1 MADNDAASY
10 KQVKAAKTEVQGGT
24 NVASVTKTDNPTDG
38 HTVYTVNAKGA
49 AVALDSSVDGLKLTS
64 SENTTTNV
72 TTYNLDLSDKTKASL
87 TKADSALQNIGVQ
100 VNGEDAKT
108 LNQADSKLNFV
119 NGTGTTAENKNG
131 TVAFNVNKSTLT
143 AGTGGTVNAGKTGD
157 AFATAADVAQA
168 INEAVANSEKTSA
181 VEKGDNTHV
190 TAVEAGNKTTYT
202 VHADNTTVSTK
213 NGGKLKLTSS
223 ETTNGNLTKTTNYE
237 IDLSDDAKAE
247 IQKGVEAKNIVD
259 TKGITF
265 SGNSGSPV
273 TKKLD
278 ETLAIKGDN
287 KNVET
292 EAGTDGIKVKLK
304 DEITLTSVTAN
315 TLKAGDSVLT
325 NDGLNIANGTA
336 GSPVSL
342 TKSGLNNGGNK
353 ITKVAKGE
361 NEDDAVNYAQLKELA
376 DKGLT
381 FEADRKSTRLNSS
394 HLVISYAVFCLKKKK
409 NN

>member
-1 MADNDAASY
+1 MSLTAGGLSNGGNKVTKIADGEADTDAASY
-10 KQVKAAKTEVQGGT
+10 KQVKAAKTEVQKGT
-24 NVASVTKTDNPTDG
+24 NVAEVKKTDGADG
-38 HTVYTVNAKGA
+38 QAIYTVNAKGT
-49 AVALDSSVDGLKLTS
+49 VVSALGADNGLTLGS
-64 SENTTTNV
+64 SEDTTTNV
-72 TTYNLDLSDKTKASL
+72 TTYNLDLSDKTKVSL

-100 VNGEDAKT
+100 VNGTDAKT
-108 LNQADSKLNFV
+108 LTKDDSTLNFV
-119 NGTGTTAENKNG
+119 NGTGTTAENKGG

-143 AGTGGTVNAGKTGD
+143 AGAGGTVNAGTSGD
-157 AFATAADVAQA
+157 AFATATDVANA

-190 TAVEAGNKTTYT
+190 AVVEAGNKTTYT
-202 VHADNTTVSTK
+202 VHADKTTVSVK
-213 NGGKLKLTSS
+213 ADGKLKLESS
-223 ETTNGNLTKTTNYE
+223 ETTNSNETKTTNYE
-237 IDLSDDAKAE
+237 LDLSDDAKAE

-353 ITKVAKGE
+353 
-361 NEDDAVNYAQLKELA
+361 
-376 DKGLT
+376 
-381 FEADRKSTRLNSS
+381 
-394 HLVISYAVFCLKKKK
+394 
-409 NN
+409 NNQSCQR

>member
-1 MADNDAASY
+1 MA
-10 KQVKAAKTEVQGGT
+10 QVRPPKT
-24 NVASVTKTDNPTDG
+24 
-38 HTVYTVNAKGA
+38 
-49 AVALDSSVDGLKLTS
+49 
-64 SENTTTNV
+64 
-72 TTYNLDLSDKTKASL
+72 
-87 TKADSALQNIGVQ
+87 
-100 VNGEDAKT
+100 
-108 LNQADSKLNFV
+108 
-119 NGTGTTAENKNG
+119 KNG

-278 ETLAIKGDN
+278 ETLAIKGDDT
-287 KNVET
+287 NVVT

-304 DEITLTSVTAN
+304 DEITVQTVNADK
-315 TLKAGDSVLT
+315 LKAGDSVLT
-325 NDGLNIANGTA
+325 NDGLNIANGDN
-336 GSPVSL
+336 PVSL

-381 FEADRKSTRLNSS
+381 FDADGNTSTSSKKLGERVGIKGGNNITTSADNDNVTVKLNDDITLTSVTATTLKAGDS
-394 HLVISYAVFCLKKKK
+394 TLTNAGLVTPKVTAGNSVLEDNGLTISNGAVNAPVSLTK
-409 NN
+409 NGLDNGNNKIAKVAKVQKTPTE